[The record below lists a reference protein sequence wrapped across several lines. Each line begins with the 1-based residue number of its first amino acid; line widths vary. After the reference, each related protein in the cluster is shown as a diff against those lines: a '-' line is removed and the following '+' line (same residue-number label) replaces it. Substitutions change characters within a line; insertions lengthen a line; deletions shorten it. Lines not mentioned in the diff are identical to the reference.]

1 MILVTTPIR
10 ALSPFP
16 RLEYKP
22 QRWKSYTAGVT
33 LSCPRTALG
42 IHWGSP
48 CSCGPVPPLPSGH
61 LGLLLP
67 QGLSTHCFLLNIT
80 PRFLHTSCLTPNAL
94 TAPRPSQSAPLPCR
108 LSITSLCLFLSEHL
122 DQPKAPTLLTTS
134 LCCHS
139 PSVEMLA
146 ARDQFSLP
154 CLLP

>member
-67 QGLSTHCFLLNIT
+67 QGLSTHCFPLNIT
-80 PRFLHTSCLTPNAL
+80 PRFLHTSCLPACTVTWTQDQPGPSPPLSLANATSKITDEKL
-94 TAPRPSQSAPLPCR
+94 YGEEAFGWDLVGLPLFSQVGNPTGPPVSLAPL
-108 LSITSLCLFLSEHL
+108 
-122 DQPKAPTLLTTS
+122 
-134 LCCHS
+134 
-139 PSVEMLA
+139 
-146 ARDQFSLP
+146 
-154 CLLP
+154 